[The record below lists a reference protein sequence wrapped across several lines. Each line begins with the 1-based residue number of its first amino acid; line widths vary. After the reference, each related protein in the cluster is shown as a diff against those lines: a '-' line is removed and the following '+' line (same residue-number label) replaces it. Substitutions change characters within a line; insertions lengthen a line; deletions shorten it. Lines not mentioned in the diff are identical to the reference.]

1 MIKDNQKLLNLLH
14 MIIDLAIL
22 VASYMAAYYLRYDDT
37 VSFLIQKGYI
47 SFPSGYVQSPAYYAR
62 MLIFLI
68 PCFIFI
74 YSSCDLYNPK
84 RAKGIRSEFFSL
96 LKANI
101 FGIVYTAAVLYFM
114 KQTNYARLFMGIFFV
129 LNFTLDYIF
138 RVTVHKILKSM
149 RRHGRN
155 QKHVLLVG
163 YSRTAVN
170 YIDRLRAHPEWGYY
184 VHGILDDNQDADFE
198 YRNVKMAG
206 QISQL
211 GVLLETNAYDEIA
224 ITLSIDEY
232 SKLESIVNV
241 CEKSG
246 VHTKFVPDYNNI
258 IPTIP
263 YTEDLDGIPVIHM
276 RHVPLSASFNR
287 FIKRAVDIFG
297 SLFAIILFSIPM
309 LITAIIIKTTSKG
322 PLIFKQTRVGLHNRE
337 FEMYKFR
344 SMVVQTEEAEREA
357 WTVKNDPRV
366 TKIGKF
372 IRKTSIDELPQ
383 LFNVL
388 KGDMSLIGPRPE
400 RPFFVEKYRE
410 EIPRYMIKH
419 QVRPGMSGW
428 AQVNG
433 LRGDTSIEKR
443 IEYDLYY
450 VENWRLTLDF
460 KILLMTFYTGF
471 INKNAY

>member
-1 MIKDNQKLLNLLH
+1 MIKDNQKLLNILH
-14 MIIDLAIL
+14 MIIDILIL
-22 VASYMAAYYLRYDDT
+22 VGSYLGAYYLRYDDT
-37 VSFLIQKGYI
+37 VSLLIQHGIISPPTGYI
-47 SFPSGYVQSPAYYAR
+47 MPPVYYVS
-62 MLIFLI
+62 MLIFLV
-68 PCFIFI
+68 PCYLLI
-74 YSSCDLYNPK
+74 YNFCDLYNPK
-84 RAKGIRSEFFSL
+84 RAKGIRSELYSV
-96 LKANI
+96 LKANV

-114 KQTNYARLFMGIFFV
+114 KQTNYARLFIGIFFI
-129 LNFTLDYIF
+129 LNFTLDYFF
-138 RVTVHKILKSM
+138 RVTVHRILKSM
-149 RRHGRN
+149 RRHGHN
-155 QKHVLLVG
+155 QKHVILVG
-163 YSRTAVN
+163 YSRTAVH
-170 YIDRLRAHPEWGYY
+170 YIDRLRSHPEWGYY
-184 VHGILDDNQDADFE
+184 VHGILDDNQDPDFE
-198 YRNVKMAG
+198 YRNVKNIG
-206 QISQL
+206 KISSL
-211 GVLLETNAYDEIA
+211 ESLLATNKYDEIA

-232 SKLESIVNV
+232 SKLESIVNI

-276 RHVPLSASFNR
+276 RNVPLSASFNR
-287 FIKRAVDIFG
+287 FIKRCVDIFG
-297 SLFAIILFSIPM
+297 SLFAIVLFSIPM

-344 SMVVQTEEAEREA
+344 SMTVQTEETEREA

-400 RPFFVEKYRE
+400 RPFFVQKFRE

-433 LRGDTSIEKR
+433 LRGDTSITKR

-450 VENWRLTLDF
+450 VENWKLSLDI
-460 KILLMTFYTGF
+460 KILIMTFYTGF